1 MRAAVDFTKRLPAG
15 ARNVHNHAGTPVLVT
30 TVIQPVEVL
39 GQALLLAANYSPVA
53 SDKSGTV
60 KDAKEGIIRS
70 EC

>member
-1 MRAAVDFTKRLPAG
+1 M
-15 ARNVHNHAGTPVLVT
+15 HNHAGTPVLVT